1 MEKVIEIRAKISYFD
16 MVLNCDVDYN
26 TLLND
31 VYKLVLGEDISEA
44 RARELVKNDVAYLV
58 SIKRKVRK

>member
-44 RARELVKNDVAYLV
+44 RARELIKNDVAYLV
-58 SIKRKVRK
+58 SIKRKVKK

>member
-58 SIKRKVRK
+58 SIKRKVKK